1 MTSDNAGSK
10 IYTKTGDKGDTGLFA
25 GGRVRKHH
33 PRVEAYGGVD
43 ELNAQIGLA
52 RALGPGPEVDAMLAR
67 VQSELFQLGAD
78 LATPLEA
85 TPKWIVRIE
94 DDAVTALER
103 EIDRFETELE
113 PLRNFILPGGSPVG
127 AALHVART
135 VCRRA
140 ERDLIRLT
148 EQAEINGAAVRYVNR
163 LSDWLFD
170 LARLANHRAG
180 LPEHP
185 WMAPQRRTEAT
196 EG

>member
-1 MTSDNAGSK
+1 MADQPIHK
-10 IYTKTGDKGDTGLFA
+10 IYTKTGDRGETGLFA
-25 GGRVRKHH
+25 GGRVPKHH

-43 ELNAQIGLA
+43 ELNAAIGLA
-52 RALGPGPEVDAMLAR
+52 RAFGPDAEIDALLAR

-85 TPKWIVRIE
+85 APKWLVRIE
-94 DDAVTALER
+94 DAAVTALER

-140 ERDLIRLT
+140 ERHITYLAGETDL
-148 EQAEINGAAVRYVNR
+148 NGAAVRYINR

-180 LPEHP
+180 RPEHL
-185 WMAPQRRTEAT
+185 WMAPQRLDE
-196 EG
+196 